1 MLKTAIFL
9 SLFATQLY
17 PASMAA
23 TEPATKGDIRMLM
36 ELIQGEQRV
45 AEMRFQQ
52 IEKRFEQ
59 IDKRFEQVDK
69 RFEQVDKRF
78 EQVDK
83 RFEFIQTL
91 LLALFVASLGSP
103 FLVERYRQRRDD
115 HERKVIRGMDRMI
128 TAMREAANYDD
139 KIKEIL
145 SSARLL

>member
-9 SLFATQLY
+9 SLFTIQLY

-52 IEKRFEQ
+52 IE
-59 IDKRFEQVDK
+59 KRFEQVDK